1 MKNRIF
7 FLALTLFPII
17 ATSSNIL
24 VTGGVGFIGGHLVER
39 LIQRGDNVTIIDN
52 FNSDYL
58 DPAVKRKNAQL
69 LQQLPNASTQLR
81 IYEADLRDK
90 DKLTDL
96 YLLIKPDIICHLGAC
111 GSVQASVQHPE
122 LSLTNDIATTLN
134 LLELAKQYGLKN
146 FVFASSSS
154 IYGDNEKIPFEE
166 SDQVNRPCS
175 PYAASKRMI
184 ELMLATY
191 NTLYN
196 IPATCL
202 RFFNVYGPNV
212 RRDAGAFKFLD
223 AIMRHD
229 TITIYGD
236 GSMSRDFVYVADVVD
251 GIVAAA
257 DNPHAYEIFNIGSG
271 DSTSLNDFIATV
283 EHVSQKKAIIQ
294 HVPVPSG
301 EAKRTHSDI
310 TKIKNALGW
319 EPKIGLIEGVQR
331 THDWYLKQ

>member
-1 MKNRIF
+1 MFISSP
-7 FLALTLFPII
+7 LMTS
-17 ATSSNIL
+17 ATNIL

-39 LIQRGDNVTIIDN
+39 LLSQGNHVSVIDN
-52 FNSDYL
+52 FNADYYN
-58 DPAVKRKNAQL
+58 PAVKRKNQEY
-69 LQQLPNASTQLR
+69 LQQLPGTDARLR
-81 IYEADLRDK
+81 IYESDLQDK
-90 DKLTDL
+90 AALETL
-96 YLLIKPDIICHLGAC
+96 YRTIQPEIICHLGAC
-111 GSVQASVQHPE
+111 GSVQASVGRPE
-122 LSLTNDIATTLN
+122 LSLTNDINAVLN

-166 SDQVNRPCS
+166 SDHVDRPCS

-212 RRDAGAFKFLD
+212 RRDAGVFKFLD
-223 AIMRHD
+223 AVMQGT

-236 GSMSRDFVYVADVVD
+236 GSMSRDFIYIDDIID

-257 DNPHAYEIFNIGSG
+257 NTPHDYEILNLGSG
-271 DSTSLNDFIATV
+271 SATSLN
-283 EHVSQKKAIIQ
+283 E
-294 HVPVPSG
+294 
-301 EAKRTHSDI
+301 
-310 TKIKNALGW
+310 L
-319 EPKIGLIEGVQR
+319 
-331 THDWYLKQ
+331 